1 MREQKIT
8 LNQSQLFHLQAP
20 TLETRITRF
29 YQLTQNS
36 STAIQYILATKVR
49 QQLGAQE
56 FKEFL
61 KDLVRHLFLHTKA
74 TRTMKRFFHYFA
86 DYFMAPEFRAL
97 RLKLFPVRNFME
109 KASSLVRSLLS
120 PVRPNEDTE
129 ATEKIETNET

>member
-56 FKEFL
+56 FKGFL

-86 DYFMAPEFRAL
+86 DYFMAPEFRAAIE
-97 RLKLFPVRNFME
+97 VI
-109 KASSLVRSLLS
+109 SSPQLYGKGFVPCPCPFIPCPSQ
-120 PVRPNEDTE
+120 
-129 ATEKIETNET
+129 

>member
-1 MREQKIT
+1 
-8 LNQSQLFHLQAP
+8 
-20 TLETRITRF
+20 
-29 YQLTQNS
+29 
-36 STAIQYILATKVR
+36 
-49 QQLGAQE
+49 
-56 FKEFL
+56 
-61 KDLVRHLFLHTKA
+61 LHTKA

-120 PVRPNEDTE
+120 PVRLAEETK